1 MTHARPA
8 TQDELKNSLFEH
20 FRSRSLIGQSKE
32 ASEHHANYWIN
43 TIQKD
48 LDNGYSLEPVFTVDG
63 NDRGIR
69 LIAPSGNK
77 PIHWTGA
84 KVLLETD
91 TEPSLDDRKRA
102 CVENL
107 IESGLFTD
115 DTATAFV
122 ETMPTRAIIDN
133 SDTHMRLKALR

>member
-1 MTHARPA
+1 MTLARVA
-8 TQDELKNSLFEH
+8 NESINKFEIGTKVYNSTEEIGTVVGYKEKLFCERWVTH
-20 FRSRSLIGQSKE
+20 VVVEYAGGFQNEILPENLTMEI
-32 ASEHHANYWIN
+32 
-43 TIQKD
+43 
-48 LDNGYSLEPVFTVDG
+48 VD
-63 NDRGIR
+63 
-69 LIAPSGNK
+69 
-77 PIHWTGA
+77 
-84 KVLLETD
+84 
-91 TEPSLDDRKRA
+91 EPSLDDRKRA